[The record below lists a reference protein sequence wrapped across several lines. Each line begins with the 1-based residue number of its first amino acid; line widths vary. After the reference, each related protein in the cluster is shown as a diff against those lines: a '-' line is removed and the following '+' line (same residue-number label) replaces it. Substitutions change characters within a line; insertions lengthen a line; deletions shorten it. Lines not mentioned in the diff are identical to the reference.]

1 MGGGPQAAFRRA
13 RFGSGGGVVR
23 RIVEVRVMT
32 DTPGL
37 EHFEIDASAMQT
49 RRRPLFGCAAIIR
62 AVCLLCSGYHLLCGL
77 RSCPAA
83 GLFQCIKR
91 ERSYPPMH
99 SREAL
104 QQAYVDT

>member
-32 DTPGL
+32 GTPGL

-49 RRRPLFGCAAIIR
+49 RRRPLFGSATIIR
-62 AVCLLCSGYHLLCGL
+62 AVRLFGSGYHLLCGS

-83 GLFQCIKR
+83 GI
-91 ERSYPPMH
+91 SD
-99 SREAL
+99 A
-104 QQAYVDT
+104 